1 MTAWYDKATFYH
13 MYPLGMTG
21 SPFANPYPVSD
32 GAADGTNRDVSADS
46 RMDELILW
54 IPYLE
59 SLHISAI
66 YIGPLFESSTHG
78 YDTRDFRLI
87 DRRLGTNVSFRSFV
101 DCCHEHGIRVVVD
114 GVFNHTG
121 REFFA
126 FRNLQA
132 HRGQSPYA
140 GWYRNVNFGWG
151 SPLGD
156 SFGYESW
163 HGIWELPCLNH
174 GNPEVRN
181 YLLDTVR
188 FWVQEFD
195 IDGIR
200 LDCAGDLSFEFMQEL
215 RRLANE
221 IKPEFWLMGEVIHG
235 EYARWV
241 NPQML
246 HSVTNYEMH
255 KSIYSAH
262 NDHNYFELA
271 HNVRRLEAVGRD
283 LYTFVDNH
291 DEDRI
296 ASKLLNPAHLAPL
309 YTLLFT
315 LPGIP
320 SIYYGSEWGIQ
331 GRRGHNSDTELR
343 PRILPPRPL
352 AEEMQTSDGQNTGIR
367 TDGNCQSFSSATG
380 TNINIHAGSNTCCQ
394 TTSST
399 ADSNTD
405 TNAGTVTPLTLLIQ
419 KLAAIHAAEPAL
431 HGGRY
436 QELLLTNRQY
446 AFARHG
452 DHQAILTA
460 ANNDDN
466 AAYLQVP
473 LPFHTTEEQATDLIT
488 GKSFLIDKNTNKIQ
502 IELEGNS
509 AVILGITEG

>member
-1 MTAWYDKATFYH
+1 
-13 MYPLGMTG
+13 
-21 SPFANPYPVSD
+21 
-32 GAADGTNRDVSADS
+32 
-46 RMDELILW
+46 MDELMLW

-87 DRRLGTNVSFRSFV
+87 DRRLGTNGSFRSFV

-132 HRGQSPYA
+132 HRDQSPYA

-296 ASKLLNPAHLAPL
+296 ASKLNNLANLFPV
-309 YTLLFT
+309 YQLLFT

-320 SIYYGSEWGIQ
+320 SVYYGSEWGIE
-331 GRRGHNSDTELR
+331 GKRSRTSDEVLR
-343 PRILPPRPL
+343 PALNLSDMLGKAPEL
-352 AEEMQTSDGQNTGIR
+352 ASHIAALGK
-367 TDGNCQSFSSATG
+367 
-380 TNINIHAGSNTCCQ
+380 IHTENDAFHNGSY
-394 TTSST
+394 
-399 ADSNTD
+399 
-405 TNAGTVTPLTLLIQ
+405 
-419 KLAAIHAAEPAL
+419 K
-431 HGGRY
+431 
-436 QELLLTNRQY
+436 ELLLTNRQY
-446 AFARHG
+446 AFSRSGEHG
-452 DHQAILTA
+452 TVISAV
-460 ANNDDN
+460 NNDEQP
-466 AAYLQVP
+466 ASISIP
-473 LPFHTTEEQATDLIT
+473 LPCAASDVVSLLPGEIPF
-488 GKSFLIDKNTNKIQ
+488 S
-502 IELEGNS
+502 LENGRLSVTLPANGG
-509 AVILGITEG
+509 AIFKLQEV

>member
-1 MTAWYDKATFYH
+1 

-46 RMDELILW
+46 RMDELMLW

-126 FRNLQA
+126 FRDLQA
-132 HRGQSPYA
+132 HRDQSPYA
-140 GWYRNVNFGWG
+140 RWYRNVNFGWG

-188 FWVQEFD
+188 SWVQEFD

-352 AEEMQTSDGQNTGIR
+352 AEEMQTSDGQN
-367 TDGNCQSFSSATG
+367 
-380 TNINIHAGSNTCCQ
+380 
-394 TTSST
+394 
-399 ADSNTD
+399 
-405 TNAGTVTPLTLLIQ
+405 AGTVTPLTLLIQ

-473 LPFHTTEEQATDLIT
+473 LPFHTTAEQATDLIT